1 MRLDRLMMSFNRWFS
16 SAAAVF
22 TIFAITSL
30 WIPFVV
36 IFDPRIDPHL
46 FWFLAILQWWGGWTQ
61 AALAYG
67 SRVAATE
74 AEKASAGQ
82 DILLRN
88 SLDTMKA
95 LKILMEQLQGRMDF
109 VASEVDR
116 MEDHLRDDAADDT
129 LVTVDTTQI
138 NNIK

>member
-1 MRLDRLMMSFNRWFS
+1 MHKMILAFNRWFS
-16 SAAAVF
+16 STSAVI
-22 TIFAITSL
+22 TIFIVTSIWPL
-30 WIPFVV
+30 TVV
-36 IFDPRIDPHL
+36 IIDPHL
-46 FWFLAILQWWGGWTQ
+46 DPHLFIFLAVLQWFGGWTQ
-61 AALAYG
+61 AMLAVG

-82 DILLRN
+82 EVLLRN

-95 LKILMEQLQGRMDF
+95 LKLLMEKLQGRMDF

-116 MEDHLRDDAADDT
+116 MEDHLRDGTADDI